1 MRTRSTLAMA
11 AAAAMAVAV
20 GLSGAPVMAAPATT
34 SAGGPSLTWALPHF
48 AVGRQVGWLLSAGP
62 NAPLP
67 VREIKQ
73 HFDKTFLAQV
83 PPAQI
88 NKVLERYPSR
98 SPWRPVTL
106 DAGTARN
113 LLLVSAIAGTKRLGV
128 EIETD
133 PHGLINA
140 VLLSAEPALPPGP
153 TSWSAVDRAARKL
166 APDVGFEAATVGAGG
181 RCDPVNTLAPSAP
194 RPLGSM
200 FKLYV
205 LGAVAD
211 AVSQGRLSWQTKVA
225 LTARLRSIPSGSL
238 QIEPLGTRYTVAQL
252 AQLMI
257 SSSDNTAADELA
269 ALAGRSAVEAQV
281 RLTSRHASLDVPFLR
296 TREFAALKFDNY
308 PHHANA
314 YLARSPAARLSY
326 LRAVVDHLPLSA
338 IEPNPGD
345 LSQPRN
351 IATIEWFASPA
362 DMCAQFARLYRDA
375 GRPALAPVSAALSTN
390 DGGIELARAAWP
402 LVWFKGGSET
412 GVLTLGY
419 LARSASGKVV
429 LVVLQLSDPTKAIA
443 NSAEFTALLIMH
455 AAFTLAG

>member
-1 MRTRSTLAMA
+1 
-11 AAAAMAVAV
+11 
-20 GLSGAPVMAAPATT
+20 
-34 SAGGPSLTWALPHF
+34 
-48 AVGRQVGWLLSAGP
+48 
-62 NAPLP
+62 LP
-67 VREIKQ
+67 VKEIKQ
-73 HFDKTFLAQV
+73 HFDKAFLAQV
-83 PPAQI
+83 PPAKI

-98 SPWRPVTL
+98 SPWRLVTL

-113 LLLVSAIAGTKRLGV
+113 LLLVSAIARTKRLGV

-153 TSWSAVDRAARKL
+153 TSWSAVDRAVRKL

-211 AVSQGRLSWQTKVA
+211 EVSQGRLSWQTKVA
-225 LTARLRSIPSGSL
+225 LTGRLRSIPSGSL

-296 TREFAALKFDNY
+296 TREWAALKFDRY
-308 PHHANA
+308 PHYANA
-314 YLARSPAARLSY
+314 YLAGSPTARLSY
-326 LRAVVDHLPLSA
+326 LRTVVDHLPLSA

-345 LSQPRN
+345 LSQPRD
-351 IATIEWFASPA
+351 IASIEWFGSPA
-362 DMCAQFARLYRDA
+362 DLCAQFARLENDA
-375 GRPALAPVSAALSTN
+375 GRPGLRSRPRCRPTTAGSSWPGRPGRWSGS
-390 DGGIELARAAWP
+390 RAGPKPAC
-402 LVWFKGGSET
+402 
-412 GVLTLGY
+412 
-419 LARSASGKVV
+419 
-429 LVVLQLSDPTKAIA
+429 
-443 NSAEFTALLIMH
+443 
-455 AAFTLAG
+455 

>member
-1 MRTRSTLAMA
+1 MA
-11 AAAAMAVAV
+11 ATV

-34 SAGGPSLTWALPHF
+34 SASRPSIAWALPHF
-48 AVGRQVGWLLSAGP
+48 AVGRQLGWLLSAAP
-62 NAPLP
+62 RAPLP
-67 VREIKQ
+67 VKEIKR
-73 HFDKTFLAQV
+73 HFDKAFLAQV

-98 SPWRPVTL
+98 SPWRLVTL
-106 DAGTARN
+106 DAGTARD
-113 LLLVSAIAGTKRLGV
+113 LLLVSAIAGTRRLGV
-128 EIETD
+128 EIQSD
-133 PHGLINA
+133 PHGLIAA

-166 APDVGFEAATVGAGG
+166 APDVGFEAATVSGG
-181 RCDPVNTLAPSAP
+181 RCAAVNTLAPSSP
-194 RPLGSM
+194 RPTASM

-211 AVSQGRLSWQTKVA
+211 AVSQGRISWRTRVA
-225 LTARLRSIPSGSL
+225 LTAGLRSIPSGSL

-269 ALAGRSAVEAQV
+269 ALVGRPAVEAQV

-296 TREFAALKFDNY
+296 TRELAALKFDHY

-326 LRAVVDHLPLSA
+326 LRTVVDHLPLSA

-345 LSQPRN
+345 LSRPRD

-362 DMCAQFARLYRDA
+362 DLCAQFARLHSDA
-375 GRPALAPVSAALSTN
+375 GRPGLAPVSAALSTN

-429 LVVLQLSDPTKAIA
+429 VVVLELSDPTQAIA
-443 NSAEFTALLIMH
+443 DSVTFTALSILH
-455 AAFTLAG
+455 AAVTLAG